1 MVYRQ
6 IVSADALSG
15 VIAMP
20 PIFRNKRVEVII
32 REAPETVPAPKIDMA
47 SIGRMMDGSI
57 THSLIGIVPNSGK
70 TLEDYRAER
79 LSKYDRA
86 D

>member
-20 PIFRNKRVEVII
+20 QSFKNKRIEVII
-32 REAPETVPAPKIDMA
+32 REAPEDASAPKIDIA
-47 SIGRMMDGSI
+47 NIERMMDGSI
-57 THSLIGIVPNSGK
+57 TQSLIGIVPNSGK
-70 TLEDYRAER
+70 ALDNYRAER
-79 LSKYDRA
+79 LSKYERA